1 MATPVA
7 DSYACPPGSY
17 IAAGRRRFGALGD
30 FVAGMASGTWAQ
42 YTGTNINDPLAGTD
56 SPADGPFSSLETVG
70 NYPLTNWSN
79 KFFFDP
85 VSKQIGGIGAAQ
97 GYISES
103 PAGAH
108 SKCVWFDLTTN
119 SFSQDWNPTGD
130 SQGHVYDG
138 NVSRALNGYVYRRG
152 FGGTKIYR
160 ANVAMRTWE
169 ISTLSHSGVYS
180 YDACGLDVLPEW
192 GSQGSLLMIGG
203 SGGNGSLFRWD
214 LASGARTSLG
224 TYAVGD
230 YPVLVY
236 VPALQAC
243 IFGGGSAGT
252 GNLYKIDA
260 TGTITQISTTLPVGV
275 SSASSGPLLA
285 DPSGNALM
293 WKLSTSDNQIR
304 SFSPITGDWVD
315 KGAVIT
321 GLSGDIA
328 NAVGVSLSGM
338 GALAYLHGGGRSGG
352 VSTHRF
358 WLYKV

>member
-1 MATPVA
+1 MATPVGE
-7 DSYACPPGSY
+7 SYAVASGGV

-42 YTGTNINDPLAGTD
+42 YTGTNINEPLAGAD

-85 VSKQIGGIGAAQ
+85 VSKQIGGIGTAQ
-97 GYISES
+97 GYIGES

-108 SKCVWFDLTTN
+108 SKCVWFDLATN
-119 SFSQDWNPTGD
+119 TFSQDWNPTGD
-130 SQGHVYDG
+130 AQGHVYDG
-138 NVSRALNGYVYRRG
+138 NVSRALHGYVYRRG
-152 FGGTKIYR
+152 FSGTKIYR
-160 ANVAMRTWE
+160 GNVATRTWE
-169 ISTLSHSGVYS
+169 LSTLSHSGVYS

-214 LASGARTSLG
+214 LATGARTSLG

-243 IFGGGSAGT
+243 VFGGGSAGS
-252 GNLYKIDA
+252 GLLYKIDA
-260 TGTITQISTTLPVGV
+260 SGTITQISTTLPVGV

-285 DPSGNALM
+285 DPSGAALM
-293 WKLSTSDNQIR
+293 WKLSASDNKIR
-304 SFSPITGDWVD
+304 SFNPLTGEWVD
-315 KGAVIT
+315 KGAVIAT
-321 GLSGDIA
+321 LSGDIA
-328 NAVGVSLSGM
+328 NAVGVSLTGM
-338 GALAYLHGGGRSGG
+338 GALAYLHGRGRSGG
-352 VSTHRF
+352 VSIHKF
-358 WLYKV
+358 WIYKV